1 MSGTVATDSVAALGV
16 QREIQFFG
24 EEGETSSRA
33 SPASHSRIVDCAG
46 NGIGGSATGWKSD
59 TEGTARIK
67 AVPETAQDAYYF
79 IMAPTRIR
87 SNLKEEVGRSI

>member
-16 QREIQFFG
+16 QREFQFFG
-24 EEGETSSRA
+24 KEGKTSGRA
-33 SPASHSRIVDCAG
+33 SAPAHSRIVEGPG
-46 NGIGGSATGWKSD
+46 NGSVGSATGWKSD